1 VIIPVLACASEKN
14 ENKNFL
20 HASAPKRIFDRALLR
35 ARCDWISAVNN
46 RLEIQSART
55 SIFAPEQISQLR
67 EISFPESAHQARV
80 PEQSSL
86 ADYFYS
92 RINKTL

>member
-1 VIIPVLACASEKN
+1 
-14 ENKNFL
+14 
-20 HASAPKRIFDRALLR
+20 
-35 ARCDWISAVNN
+35 VNN

-67 EISFPESAHQARV
+67 EMSFPESAHQARV
-80 PEQSSL
+80 PEQSGL